1 MSEIKLIA
9 NSFVSEGEAR
19 QEEDDLI
26 QSFCPEISQQV
37 AGYHQSLPGYQ
48 PTPLVS
54 LSSLAA
60 RLQLGQVWV
69 KDESKRFGLN
79 AFKVLG
85 ASYAFARHLSGGQTG
100 ALRFSDLQSRVGQ
113 DTLLVTATDGNH
125 GYGVAYIAKLFNC
138 KAKVGCD
145 QSVDCRLTTS
155 LSC

>member
-1 MSEIKLIA
+1 MTELKLTA

-26 QSFCPEISQQV
+26 LCFSPEISRLV
-37 AGYHQSLPGYQ
+37 AGYHESLPGYQ

-54 LSSLAA
+54 LTALAD
-60 RLQLGQVWV
+60 RLQLGRIWV
-69 KDESKRFGLN
+69 KDESQRFGLN

-85 ASYAFARHLSGGQTG
+85 ASYAFARHLSGGQPG
-100 ALRFSDLQSRVGQ
+100 PLRFSDVQSRVGR

-138 KAKVGCD
+138 RAKVGSGD
-145 QSVDCRLTTS
+145 SGG
-155 LSC
+155 

>member
-19 QEEDDLI
+19 EEEDDLI
-26 QSFCPEISQQV
+26 QSFSPEISQVV

-60 RLQLGQVWV
+60 RLQLGRIWV

-85 ASYAFARHLSGGQTG
+85 ASYAFARHLSGGETG
-100 ALRFSDLQSRVGQ
+100 PLRFSEVQSRVSQ

-125 GYGVAYIAKLFNC
+125 GYGVSYIAKLFNC
-138 KAKVGCD
+138 KAKVGSD
-145 QSVDCRLTTS
+145 HSED
-155 LSC
+155 

>member
-1 MSEIKLIA
+1 MSEIKLTA
-9 NSFVSEGEAR
+9 NSFVSEGDAR

-26 QSFCPEISQQV
+26 QCFSPEISHQV
-37 AGYHQSLPGYQ
+37 ADYHKSLPGYQ

-60 RLQLGQVWV
+60 RLQLGQIWV

-85 ASYAFARHLSGGQTG
+85 ASYAFARHLSGGETG
-100 ALRFSDLQSRVGQ
+100 AGLGFSDLQSRVSQ

-138 KAKVGCD
+138 KAKVGSD
-145 QSVDCRLTTS
+145 QFGDSED
-155 LSC
+155 